1 MCVYILPIFYLMV
14 YQNPYYYCFF
24 LSFTHT
30 LSLSI
35 YAILSNPQI
44 QYGRRK
50 AQRPT
55 LGDIRASSTKVTYR
69 YCIICLLYYYSQSL
83 HTVLFCCFFFSN
95 YTGLKKKK
103 KNKNQNKKKQRKR
116 KIKTSQKCNEQKS
129 TTNISYNCY

>member
-1 MCVYILPIFYLMV
+1 MCVCVYILPIFYLMV

-44 QYGRRK
+44 QYGRKK
-50 AQRPT
+50 AQRPI
-55 LGDIRASSTKVTYR
+55 LRDIIASSIKITYR

-83 HTVLFCCFFFSN
+83 HTVLFCCFFFFSN
-95 YTGLKKKK
+95 YAGLKKKK
-103 KNKNQNKKKQRKR
+103 I
-116 KIKTSQKCNEQKS
+116 KIKKREKTKN
-129 TTNISYNCY
+129 